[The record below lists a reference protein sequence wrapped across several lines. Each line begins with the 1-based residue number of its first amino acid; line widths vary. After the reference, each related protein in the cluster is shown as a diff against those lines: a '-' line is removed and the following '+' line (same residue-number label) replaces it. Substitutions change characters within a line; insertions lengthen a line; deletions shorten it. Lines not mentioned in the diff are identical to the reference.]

1 MVRVPWEQRET
12 AISSGFD
19 PASLTERSA
28 RRRVGDAGLG
38 RVIVVP
44 VYLRR
49 STPTEPDASH
59 VGLLVRMHPG
69 GGLSVDG
76 RLLPA
81 DGGGE
86 SRFWTA
92 VRRATG
98 DPEAIARRGGWTRV
112 VVRLENGASR
122 TFGRLVLRDTDWTL
136 MCAAFAAQDQSR
148 SQPQDAPVE
157 RVAARFLGRLDGLDG
172 TSSADLWG
180 RLALEV
186 VTVRR
191 PERLADTRSL
201 RWHACWG
208 RGGFSAGSDGMATG
222 SAGHEM
228 LLDLTQKRVTVHRRP
243 FRVRT
248 LPDWER
254 EQAAYD
260 LRLSPR
266 RLMAWPVSSL
276 ADVLAFFDDISPA
289 PLAERPLAERPQD
302 ARRRP
307 HTGGGPQDAL

>member
-1 MVRVPWEQRET
+1 MVRVPWEQRDT

-38 RVIVVP
+38 RVVVVP

-49 STPTEPDASH
+49 PSAPRGPDVSL
-59 VGLLVRMHPG
+59 VGLLVRMSPG

-81 DGGGE
+81 EGGGQ
-86 SRFWTA
+86 SRFWA
-92 VRRATG
+92 SVRRAA
-98 DPEAIARRGGWTRV
+98 DDAEAIARRGGWTRV
-112 VVRLENGASR
+112 VVRADNGASR
-122 TFGRLVLRDTDWTL
+122 TLGSLVLRDTDWAL
-136 MCAAFAAQDQSR
+136 LCAAFAAQDRSR
-148 SQPQDAPVE
+148 SEPQDAPVE
-157 RVAARFLGRLDGLDG
+157 RVDARFLGRLDGLDG

-186 VTVRR
+186 VTVRHA
-191 PERLADTRSL
+191 ERLADARSL
-201 RWHACWG
+201 RWHASWG
-208 RGGFSAGSDGMATG
+208 RGGFSAGSDGTATG

-228 LLDLTQKRVTVHRRP
+228 LLDLAQGRVTVHRRP

-266 RLMAWPVSSL
+266 RLMAWPVSPLTDLL
-276 ADVLAFFDDISPA
+276 AYFDDISPA
-289 PLAERPLAERPQD
+289 PLETERPQD
-302 ARRRP
+302 GPPGPRDRQ
-307 HTGGGPQDAL
+307 GPQDAR

>member
-12 AISSGFD
+12 AISSGLD

-38 RVIVVP
+38 RVVVVP

-49 STPTEPDASH
+49 STATEPDVSQ
-59 VGLLVRMHPG
+59 VGLLVRMRPG

-76 RLLPA
+76 RALPA
-81 DGGGE
+81 EVGGA

-92 VRRATG
+92 VRRAAG

-112 VVRLENGASR
+112 VVRLDNGASR
-122 TFGRLVLRDTDWTL
+122 AFGSLVLRDTDWAL
-136 MCAAFAAQDQSR
+136 MCAAFAAQDHSR
-148 SQPQDAPVE
+148 SEPQDAPVE
-157 RVAARFLGRLDGLDG
+157 RVTARFLGRLDGLDG
-172 TSSADLWG
+172 TPSADLWG

-201 RWHACWG
+201 RWHASWG

-228 LLDLTQKRVTVHRRP
+228 LLDLTQQRVTVHRRP

-254 EQAAYD
+254 EQAAHD
-260 LRLSPR
+260 LCLSPR
-266 RLMAWPVSSL
+266 RVMGWPVSSL
-276 ADVLAFFDDISPA
+276 AEVLAYFDDISPA
-289 PLAERPLAERPQD
+289 PLAERPQD

>member
-38 RVIVVP
+38 RVVVVP
-44 VYLRR
+44 IYLRR
-49 STPTEPDASH
+49 YFAAGPGSSP

-69 GGLSVDG
+69 GGMAVEG

-81 DGGGE
+81 EAGDE

-92 VRRATG
+92 IHRATG
-98 DPEAIARRGGWTRV
+98 DPEAIAKRGGWTRV
-112 VVRLENGASR
+112 VVRFNGAGR
-122 TFGRLVLRDTDWTL
+122 AFGSLVLRDTDWAL
-136 MCAAFAAQDQSR
+136 VCAAFAVRGRAR
-148 SQPQDAPVE
+148 SEPQDAPVE
-157 RVAARFLGRLDGLDG
+157 RVVARFLGRLDGLDA
-172 TSSADLWG
+172 TASAGLWG
-180 RLALEV
+180 RLAVEV
-186 VTVRR
+186 VTVRW

-201 RWHACWG
+201 RWYASWG
-208 RGGFSAGSDGMATG
+208 RGGFPAGSAGMATG
-222 SAGHEM
+222 CAGHEM
-228 LLDLTQKRVTVHRRP
+228 LLDLSQQQVTVHGRP

-254 EQAAYD
+254 EQAAHD

-276 ADVLAFFDDISPA
+276 AEVLAYFDDISPA
-289 PLAERPLAERPQD
+289 PLAEGPQD
-302 ARRRP
+302 ARPRP
-307 HTGGGPQDAL
+307 HTRGGPQDAL